1 MAAMHQIDSGMTGC
15 EPCAIA
21 RVAASG
27 ETTGDLA
34 ADSQRLGSMGVK
46 TLVFQTQALLDD
58 WRARVAALAR

>member
-1 MAAMHQIDSGMTGC
+1 MAAMHQIDTGMTGC
-15 EPCAIA
+15 ETCAVV

-27 ETTGDLA
+27 ETMETLA

-46 TLVFQTQALLDD
+46 TLVFQSQALLDD